1 MEPGGR
7 NSAEPKILAR
17 DRLGDKLRLPAAL
30 QAARS
35 YKRESGSGCRP
46 LLDFLAFYNRYPL
59 QAPRKHPIL
68 STSAAQAFN
77 PLELIQSDM
86 LQVDQVIS
94 ERLTTEVPLVREVAQ
109 YIISAGGK
117 RLRPALLLLVSGAIQ
132 SQNPQRHALAAV
144 VEFIHTATLL
154 HDDVVDE
161 STLRRGRET
170 ANERFGNAASVLV
183 GDFLYSR
190 AFQMMVDINNMRV
203 MQVLS
208 DATNVIAEGEV
219 LQLMNMHDARIDEAA
234 YLRVIRSKTAKL
246 FEASARL
253 APILA
258 GADART
264 EALCAQYGQALGT
277 AFQVVDDVL
286 DYEGSTDELGKNLGD
301 DLREGKVTLPI
312 ICALRAGNEAQQTLI
327 RRAIEEGDLAHLDA
341 IRDIILQTGA
351 LDAAR
356 TSAHAE
362 ARRAINAAKQLPVN
376 AYSAAL
382 LQLSAGLLE
391 RRS

>member
-1 MEPGGR
+1 MLIGLRQVNPPHTPRHLLHSRMHRGG
-7 NSAEPKILAR
+7 SAR
-17 DRLGDKLRLPAAL
+17 
-30 QAARS
+30 
-35 YKRESGSGCRP
+35 
-46 LLDFLAFYNRYPL
+46 FYNPDGPASPSTL
-59 QAPRKHPIL
+59 HPARIL
-68 STSAAQAFN
+68 TTPISKPGN
-77 PLELIQSDM
+77 PLELIQPDM
-86 LQVDQVIS
+86 ARVDEVIH

-117 RLRPALLLLVSGAIQ
+117 RLRPALLLMLSGAIGSQ
-132 SQNPQRHALAAV
+132 SPHRHTLAAV

-190 AFQMMVDINNMRV
+190 AFQMMVDVSDMRV

-219 LQLMNMHDARIDEAA
+219 LQLMNMHDASIDEVA

-253 APILA
+253 AAILA
-258 GADART
+258 KADEPT
-264 EALCAQYGQALGT
+264 EALCASYGQALGT
-277 AFQVVDDVL
+277 AFQVIDDVL
-286 DYEGSTDELGKNLGD
+286 DYEGSAEELGKNLGD

-312 ICALRAGNEAQQTLI
+312 ICALRTASDAQKQLI
-327 RRAIEEGDLAHLDA
+327 RQAIEEGDVAHLDD
-341 IRDIILQTGA
+341 IRSIILDTGA
-351 LDAAR
+351 LKEAR
-356 TSAHAE
+356 ASADAE
-362 ARRAINAAKQLPVN
+362 AQRAIDAAKQLPDN

-382 LQLSAGLLE
+382 LQLAADLLG

>member
-1 MEPGGR
+1 M
-7 NSAEPKILAR
+7 
-17 DRLGDKLRLPAAL
+17 
-30 QAARS
+30 
-35 YKRESGSGCRP
+35 
-46 LLDFLAFYNRYPL
+46 
-59 QAPRKHPIL
+59 
-68 STSAAQAFN
+68 TSVAHNHTLN
-77 PLELIQSDM
+77 PLELIHQDM
-86 LQVDQVIS
+86 QRVDLVIG
-94 ERLTTEVPLVREVAQ
+94 ERLSTEVPLVREVAQ

-117 RLRPALLLLVSGAIQ
+117 RLRPAILLLMSGALDCQ
-132 SQNPQRHALAAV
+132 SPDRHTLAAV

-190 AFQMMVDINNMRV
+190 AFQMMVDVNQMRV

-208 DATNVIAEGEV
+208 EATNVIAEGEV
-219 LQLMNMHDARIDEAA
+219 LQLMNMRDASLDEAA

-258 GADART
+258 GASSELET
-264 EALCAQYGQALGT
+264 VCAAYGQALGT
-277 AFQVVDDVL
+277 AFQVIDDVL
-286 DYEGSTDELGKNLGD
+286 DYEGDADLLGKNLGD

-312 ICALRAGNEAQQTLI
+312 ICALRSGTESQKGVV
-327 RRAIEEGDLAHLDA
+327 RYAIEHGDLRQLD
-341 IRDIILQTGA
+341 DILTIVRETGA
-351 LDAAR
+351 LDMAR
-356 TSAHAE
+356 NSAMKE
-362 ARRAINAAKQLPVN
+362 ARRAIEAARQLPVN
-376 AYSAAL
+376 RYSEAL
-382 LQLSAGLLE
+382 LQLANGLQE